1 LPARLAPLSP
11 PPPQQ
16 ILVETNLQAANL
28 IKKVVP
34 VYPGLAKSAGI
45 QGIVKFTAVIGK
57 DGKIQ
62 NLKVISG
69 PTPLVEA
76 ASDAVKRWVY
86 RPTLLN
92 GQPVEVITQINVN
105 FTISGATQ

>member
-1 LPARLAPLSP
+1 M
-11 PPPQQ
+11 
-16 ILVETNLQAANL
+16 QAANL

-34 VYPGLAKSAGI
+34 IYPGLAKSAGI
-45 QGIVKFTAVIGK
+45 EGVVKFTAVIGT

-92 GQPVEVITQINVN
+92 GQPVEVITQISVN
-105 FTISGATQ
+105 FTISGASR

>member
-1 LPARLAPLSP
+1 MES
-11 PPPQQ
+11 
-16 ILVETNLQAANL
+16 NLQAANL

-34 VYPGLAKSAGI
+34 VYPLLARSAGI
-45 QGIVKFTAVIGK
+45 QGMVKFTALIGK

-62 NLKVISG
+62 NVKLISG
-69 PTPLVEA
+69 PPPLVDA
-76 ASDAVKRWVY
+76 ASDAVKRWIY

-105 FTISGATQ
+105 FTITREAR